1 LVEEL
6 EDEWLNETRAYGTY
20 NSLYGE
26 VKIPGIEGLKY
37 RANIG
42 LNYRQ
47 SNDGSFTG
55 EGINATNPTTLS
67 TAAVGNSHT
76 YQWAIENLL
85 TYDRTFAEKHN
96 VNVVAL
102 YSVEQSTFHSSRI
115 TARDIPTSAFQFY
128 NLGHAADEIT
138 VSPND
143 QNYWQSGLMSYM
155 GRVMYSYDDKYMLS
169 ATVRSDGSS
178 RLADGH
184 EWHTYPALSV
194 GWNIGREAFM
204 QDVNAINM
212 LKPRAGFGQTSNQA
226 VDPYQTLGALST
238 RPYNFGNDNYVTGF
252 YVNQL

>member
-1 LVEEL
+1 VRLGFTTNSNYNVTEGSQVGLYGALSMSPIASPYNEDGSWKRTIRMPLDESWSYSRDLVEEL

-115 TARDIPTSAFQFY
+115 TARDIPTSAF
-128 NLGHAADEIT
+128 
-138 VSPND
+138 
-143 QNYWQSGLMSYM
+143 
-155 GRVMYSYDDKYMLS
+155 
-169 ATVRSDGSS
+169 
-178 RLADGH
+178 
-184 EWHTYPALSV
+184 
-194 GWNIGREAFM
+194 
-204 QDVNAINM
+204 
-212 LKPRAGFGQTSNQA
+212 
-226 VDPYQTLGALST
+226 
-238 RPYNFGNDNYVTGF
+238 
-252 YVNQL
+252 